1 MAAASSIGC
10 AGPSSAPPT
19 WLSRAAA
26 ARRSSGNR
34 ATKARR
40 PLAPMIRISSGPERT
55 APSLAATGCTV
66 SQPSPMASSRINP
79 DRGQDRDTTIRLS
92 AGGLRGN
99 GLRRSA
105 AEGARHT
112 ADQGV
117 GPGKAVGVVP
127 PELADGPAQDLGA
140 DILSAGKEV
149 VVADLMQA
157 GRHCVPLV
165 RGSRQGL
172 LHELVPDGR
181 GPHDPGRVVAQ
192 RAVIGVP
199 DPDRGSQ
206 AGCKADS
213 PVVVE
218 GLGGTG
224 FGEI

>member
-66 SQPSPMASSRINP
+66 SQPSPMASSRIK
-79 DRGQDRDTTIRLS
+79 DRRQDRDTTIRLS

-99 GLRRSA
+99 GLRDSA
-105 AEGARHT
+105 TEGARHT

-181 GPHDPGRVVAQ
+181 GAHDPGRVV
-192 RAVIGVP
+192 
-199 DPDRGSQ
+199 
-206 AGCKADS
+206 
-213 PVVVE
+213 
-218 GLGGTG
+218 
-224 FGEI
+224 